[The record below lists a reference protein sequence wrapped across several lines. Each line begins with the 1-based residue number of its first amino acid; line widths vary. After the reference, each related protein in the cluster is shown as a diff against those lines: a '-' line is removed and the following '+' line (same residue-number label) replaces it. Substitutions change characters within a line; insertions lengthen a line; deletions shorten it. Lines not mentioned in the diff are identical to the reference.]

1 MYEQDK
7 MLVQYMNDIKHYPL
21 LTAAREQ
28 ELAKIIH
35 GKDAS
40 VKDKQD
46 AKQELIVSNLRLV
59 VKIAIETYNK
69 VCGLEDMSVSLMDL
83 VQAGN
88 LGLMR
93 SADLFLADHKDR
105 FVTYAYLTIKRRMTK
120 AIKESRF
127 IHLPANYFKYMY
139 DMGEIENK
147 HGETND
153 KELAK
158 KLDIM
163 VDTLALVKKN
173 RGYTISIEGMDDLL
187 ERYESGDTPLI
198 DVIRKRDVK
207 SYVFEKMKE
216 LKPRHRQVLFYKF
229 FSNSNMTHADIAK
242 KIGITRE
249 AVRMIESAAIHK
261 IRAKI
266 TEENMMSRAVNKS
279 KKGGKNDN
287 AKGK

>member
-7 MLVQYMNDIKHYPL
+7 MLAQYMNDIRHYPL
-21 LTAAREQ
+21 LTAEREQ
-28 ELAKIIH
+28 ELAKIVH
-35 GKDAS
+35 GENES
-40 VKDKQD
+40 VKNKQD

-59 VKIAIETYNK
+59 VKIAIEIYNK
-69 VCGLEDMSVSLMDL
+69 VRGLGDMSMSLMDL

-105 FVTYAYLTIKRRMTK
+105 FATYAYLTIKRRMIR
-120 AIKESRF
+120 AIKKSRF
-127 IHLPANYFKYMY
+127 IHLPLNYFKYIH
-139 DMGEIENK
+139 DIGEIENK

-163 VDTLALVKKN
+163 VDTLSVVKRN
-173 RGYTISIEGMDDLL
+173 RAPTISIEGMDDLL
-187 ERYESGDTPLI
+187 ERYESGDTPLV
-198 DVIRKRDVK
+198 DVVHKRDVK
-207 SYVFEKMKE
+207 IYVFEKMKE

-229 FSNSNMTHADIAK
+229 FSNNNMTNTDIAK

-249 AVRMIESAAIHK
+249 AVRVIESVAIHK
-261 IRAKI
+261 IRTKI
-266 TEENMMSRAVNKS
+266 TEENMMSKIGNKN

-287 AKGK
+287 AKDK